1 MVIWIAEEPLSLSG
15 KEDID
20 KDEFKVAE
28 VGDGEIDIGVLYCD
42 RADIV
47 DGGSDG
53 GCIVDIVSLNIV
65 DAGLLLLIMIDH
77 DDKDEFKIAE
87 VGDGEID
94 IGVLYCDRADIVDGG
109 SDDGCIVDIVFLNIV
124 DAGLLLL
131 IMIDHDDKDEFKI
144 AEVGDGEIDIG
155 VLYCDRADIVDGG
168 SDDGCI
174 VDIVFLNIVDAGL
187 LLLIMIDHDDKDEFK
202 IAEVGDGEIDF
213 GVLYCDRADIVDGGS
228 DDGCIVDIVF
238 LNIVDAG
245 LLLLIMIDI
254 GVLYCDRADIVDGGS
269 DDGCIVDIVFLNIV
283 DAGLLLLIMIDHD
296 DKDEFKIAEVGDG
309 EIDFGVLYCD
319 RADIVDGG
327 SDDGCIVD
335 IVFLNIVDAGLLLL
349 IMIDHDDKDE
359 FKIAEVGDGEIDFGV
374 LYCDRA
380 DIVDGDSDDG
390 CIVDIVFLNIVDA
403 GLLLLIMI
411 DHDDKDEFKIAEVG
425 DGEIDIGV
433 LYCDRADIVDGG
445 SDDGCIVDIVFLNIV
460 DAGLLLLIM
469 IDHDDKDEFKIA
481 EVGDGEIDIGV
492 LYCDRADIVDG
503 GSDDGC

>member
-1 MVIWIAEEPLSLSG
+1 MIDHDDKYEFKIAEVGDGEIDFGVLYCDRA
-15 KEDID
+15 DIVDGGSDDGFTVDIVFLNIVDAGLLLLIMIDHDDKDDFKIAEVGDGEINIGVLYCDRADIVDGGSDDGCIVDIVFLNIVDAGLLLLIMIDHDD
-20 KDEFKVAE
+20 KDEFKIAE
-28 VGDGEIDIGVLYCD
+28 VSDGEIDIGVLYCD

-47 DGGSDG
+47 DGDSDD
-53 GCIVDIVSLNIV
+53 GCIVDIVFLNIV

-94 IGVLYCDRADIVDGG
+94 IVVLYCDRADIVDGG

-202 IAEVGDGEIDF
+202 IAEVSDGEID
-213 GVLYCDRADIVDGGS
+213 I
-228 DDGCIVDIVF
+228 
-238 LNIVDAG
+238 
-245 LLLLIMIDI
+245 
-254 GVLYCDRADIVDGGS
+254 
-269 DDGCIVDIVFLNIV
+269 
-283 DAGLLLLIMIDHD
+283 
-296 DKDEFKIAEVGDG
+296 
-309 EIDFGVLYCD
+309 
-319 RADIVDGG
+319 
-327 SDDGCIVD
+327 
-335 IVFLNIVDAGLLLL
+335 
-349 IMIDHDDKDE
+349 
-359 FKIAEVGDGEIDFGV
+359 GV

-445 SDDGCIVDIVFLNIV
+445 SDDGFIVDIIFLNIV
-460 DAGLLLLIM
+460 DAGLLLLTM
-469 IDHDDKDEFKIA
+469 IEHDDKVEA
-481 EVGDGEIDIGV
+481 
-492 LYCDRADIVDG
+492 C
-503 GSDDGC
+503 SDDG